1 MIEFHFSGIIVG
13 ICSFLIIGLFHPLV
27 IKAEYYFGVRFW
39 WVFLVLGLVGLAG
52 SLLVAHQILSIILG
66 VFAFSSFWGIYEMFE
81 QRERV
86 RKGWYPKR
94 DNKSR
99 DRRRKSEESATEIWK
114 QSFRCRAFDERY
126 SRFCCGKIQVVL
138 RNPTCA

>member
-39 WVFLVLGLVGLAG
+39 WVFLVMGLVGLAG

-99 DRRRKSEESATEIWK
+99 DRRRKSEESATEI
-114 QSFRCRAFDERY
+114 
-126 SRFCCGKIQVVL
+126 
-138 RNPTCA
+138 